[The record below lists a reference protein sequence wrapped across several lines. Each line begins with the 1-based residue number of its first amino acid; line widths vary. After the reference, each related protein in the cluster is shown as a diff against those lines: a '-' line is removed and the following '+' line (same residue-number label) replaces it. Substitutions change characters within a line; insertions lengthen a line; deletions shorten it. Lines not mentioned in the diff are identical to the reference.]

1 MSFPLSQLPEN
12 KSLANLPSRVN
23 QQGYVIALP
32 LIVITILI
40 VLGDFLWG

>member
-1 MSFPLSQLPEN
+1 MSNSLPQFPEKNTLF
-12 KSLANLPSRVN
+12 NLESIIN
-23 QQGYVIALP
+23 QQGNFLALP